1 MLHGELREV
10 NEKGKRQNTKKG
22 INTKFRTLSGHN
34 KLILTAT
41 YLFQRSSSSQS
52 IVFVL
57 GFQENPSWLRIF
69 LIVLYLFLIV
79 LRRLTTFWLFKDKLK
94 WELTAT
100 QAALY
105 AFSLKH
111 LSTLFPFLAWIES
124 ASIKHLSIAGDHTT
138 FFPLC
143 FVFLAPLS
151 RSCWSNPIINSK
163 I

>member
-57 GFQENPSWLRIF
+57 GFQENPS
-69 LIVLYLFLIV
+69 
-79 LRRLTTFWLFKDKLK
+79 
-94 WELTAT
+94 
-100 QAALY
+100 
-105 AFSLKH
+105 
-111 LSTLFPFLAWIES
+111 
-124 ASIKHLSIAGDHTT
+124 
-138 FFPLC
+138 
-143 FVFLAPLS
+143 
-151 RSCWSNPIINSK
+151 
-163 I
+163 